1 MTISHVIYLEFARL
15 IVSQQWVTEVLPT
28 YINISLPSPAIS
40 MSSLILLAALC
51 NQSTISQPSKCP
63 SHSSGHKT
71 SLCLLSAVSSFFL
84 HSFTFTFAHMLTEA
98 SWPCSP
104 YINVFTTLRQHVVVV
119 TSYLILSFNHL
130 VHELQLLSVDVRTF
144 VFAIGIPGCN
154 VGRWHTMMSRFHLF
168 CLVQCAKVFE

>member
-1 MTISHVIYLEFARL
+1 MQCASAFN
-15 IVSQQWVTEVLPT
+15 LPA
-28 YINISLPSPAIS
+28 YINISFPSSAIG
-40 MSSLILLAALC
+40 MSSLILLAAIH
-51 NQSTISQPSKCP
+51 NWSTISQPSKCP
-63 SHSSGHKT
+63 SCSCVPSGCKT

-84 HSFTFTFAHMLTEA
+84 HSFTFTFARMLTEA

-130 VHELQLLSVDVRTF
+130 VHELQLLSVDVHTF
-144 VFAIGIPGCN
+144 VFAIGILGCN
-154 VGRWHTMMSRFHLF
+154 VGWWYTMMSRFHFF